1 MSDDRETRSVPLGL
15 RITPTLKAALD
26 KAAAD
31 DHRPVAS
38 YVELIISEHLQK
50 KGYLKPAKKT

>member
-1 MSDDRETRSVPLGL
+1 MTDKTETRSVPVGL
-15 RITPTLKAALD
+15 RFTPSLKQALD

-38 YVELIISEHLQK
+38 YVEKLLTDHLRK
-50 KGYLKPAKKT
+50 AGYLKK